1 MFTEGGVSK
10 WSNLGPKQKFHR
22 WECRPMRVLLN
33 HHCSVLCTAYTVKIS
48 SGSCCTTKELFEIE
62 TTGHS
67 DRPQTHCDRHELA
80 GEPHTKLPRLA
91 NLRGDV

>member
-1 MFTEGGVSK
+1 MFTKGVSK
-10 WSNLGPKQKFHR
+10 WSWSESKQKFHR
-22 WECRPMRVLLN
+22 RESRPMRVLLN